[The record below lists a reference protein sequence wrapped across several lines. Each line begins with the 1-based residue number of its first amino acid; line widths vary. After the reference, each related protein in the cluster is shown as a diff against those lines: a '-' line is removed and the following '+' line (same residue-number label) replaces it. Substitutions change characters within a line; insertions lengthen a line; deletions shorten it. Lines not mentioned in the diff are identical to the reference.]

1 MDAACLWGTSACGDL
16 VPINLKAIQLAN
28 ELTANPAAPDVWN
41 KCDVYCRWCRIL
53 CWCCKIFCFCRCI
66 WYLYSKNPA
75 TMADKMAHN
84 AINTKI
90 TLKPCTGRHIPY
102 TTSSRILPWNTVTAS
117 CLLSGVNAKSASE
130 ITSYRPL
137 TPTLALLAL
146 LSDTTNDRL
155 LLLWKEDDGF
165 SLLVLLGDTPKL
177 GSESS
182 FNFRGPWGKRSCGS
196 LCKLNVWC
204 CDKTYKAME
213 FSNKIVKYNRTR
225 INLKT
230 VLAV

>member
-1 MDAACLWGTSACGDL
+1 
-16 VPINLKAIQLAN
+16 
-28 ELTANPAAPDVWN
+28 
-41 KCDVYCRWCRIL
+41 
-53 CWCCKIFCFCRCI
+53 
-66 WYLYSKNPA
+66 
-75 TMADKMAHN
+75 MADRMAQS
-84 AINTKI
+84 AINTKM
-90 TLKPCTGRHIPY
+90 TLKPCTGRQIPY

-137 TPTLALLAL
+137 TPTLAFLAL

-165 SLLVLLGDTPKL
+165 WLLVLLGDTPKL

-182 FNFRGPWGKRSCGS
+182 FSFLGPWGKRSCGS

-204 CDKTYKAME
+204 CDKTYKSIELQIKSWNVIFIYVKWCWCRIYSQRMKRKWWNISKYKSALIRWLLILSENMRVRGNE
-213 FSNKIVKYNRTR
+213 WNLNSLRTWACLKIYNVCMLVYLLMLLEYPCMQ
-225 INLKT
+225 IFN
-230 VLAV
+230 